1 MEEDGLLA
9 LPPLPTPNP
18 IRFKQWALGGFVV
31 GSIILVNAS
40 TTAYTVIYDSPSRA
54 AREDARALHT
64 QSTFL
69 DPSRMSQTPR
79 PPLRGAPVRCAP
91 AQAPIAKSR
100 RI

>member
-1 MEEDGLLA
+1 MEDGLLA

-54 AREDARALHT
+54 QPPARTRV
-64 QSTFL
+64 
-69 DPSRMSQTPR
+69 
-79 PPLRGAPVRCAP
+79 LR
-91 AQAPIAKSR
+91 R
-100 RI
+100 RTTVLPKHI

>member
-40 TTAYTVIYDSPSRA
+40 TTAHTVIYDSPSRA
-54 AREDARALHT
+54 AREDARAAL
-64 QSTFL
+64 SAR
-69 DPSRMSQTPR
+69 PVPR
-79 PPLRGAPVRCAP
+79 RG
-91 AQAPIAKSR
+91 SL
-100 RI
+100 

>member
-1 MEEDGLLA
+1 MEDGLLA

-54 AREDARALHT
+54 AREDARAAL
-64 QSTFL
+64 STR
-69 DPSRMSQTPR
+69 PVPR
-79 PPLRGAPVRCAP
+79 HG
-91 AQAPIAKSR
+91 SF
-100 RI
+100 

>member
-40 TTAYTVIYDSPSRA
+40 TTAYTR
-54 AREDARALHT
+54 
-64 QSTFL
+64 
-69 DPSRMSQTPR
+69 
-79 PPLRGAPVRCAP
+79 
-91 AQAPIAKSR
+91 
-100 RI
+100 